1 MPPRLARATPT
12 RVTLLVVLLSATVLV
27 AARLAYEAHV
37 AARAERVTA
46 ERALREYAAMAAW
59 EFRSEARQRLEGEVL
74 KALGTVTVGMAPSP
88 YEAPLP
94 LPALAAGS
102 EGAFPC
108 ANGVADSA
116 RMLARLDL
124 RTGERAV
131 YPTTASESVQRAVL
145 DALARAGR
153 ALPVPEA
160 PWRVDVVTVD
170 GVRRAVV
177 MGVRF
182 ARLGTP
188 LAVYAITTCPS
199 AVERRIPEAVMREHR
214 LLPAVAT
221 GPVPNDSLLSVR
233 LVSRGAGEV
242 LRLGVD
248 DGAPY
253 RATVD
258 WSDAAMSIEVALRSD
273 AAGRLAVG
281 TPARSNV
288 PLLAGLLALTA
299 ALGAVALVQIRR
311 EHELARLRADFT
323 SSVSHELRTPLAQ
336 ILLFGETLSLGRA
349 RTPREARQAAE
360 TIVQEA
366 RRLMQMVEN
375 ILHFARA
382 RRGAEPLQLQTL
394 ALGDV
399 AREVAAS
406 FAPLAESAG
415 GTLTCT
421 VTGEPWVRGDVGA
434 IRQVMLNLLDNA
446 LKYGEPARGIRL
458 EVWREG
464 DEGIVRVDD
473 AGGGVPASDRARI
486 WLPYVRLT
494 SSGAG
499 ARGGSGLG
507 LAVVQ
512 ELATAMRGRVWVDDG
527 ARGGAAF
534 FLALPLTAAPARPAA
549 SERAGSPARAGSPDR
564 VA

>member
-1 MPPRLARATPT
+1 MPPRRARATPT

-46 ERALREYAAMAAW
+46 ERALRDYAAMAAW
-59 EFRSEARQRLEGEVL
+59 EFRSEARQRLEGEAL
-74 KALGTVTVGMAPSP
+74 RALGTVIVGLAPSP
-88 YEAPLP
+88 YEPPLP
-94 LPALAAGS
+94 LPALAAAS

-108 ANGVADSA
+108 ARGDSDSA
-116 RMLARLDL
+116 RILARLDL
-124 RTGERAV
+124 RSGASAV
-131 YPTTASESVQRAVL
+131 FPPTVSPAAQQAVL
-145 DALARAGR
+145 GALARAGR

-160 PWRVDVVTVD
+160 PWRVDFVD
-170 GVRRAVV
+170 VAGTRRAVV

-188 LAVYAITTCPS
+188 LAVYAITVCPS
-199 AVERRIPEAVMREHR
+199 AVELRIPASVMREHR
-214 LLPAVAT
+214 LLPAVTAV
-221 GPVPNDSLLSVR
+221 PAPNDSLLAVR
-233 LVSRGAGEV
+233 LVRQDGAEV
-242 LRLGVD
+242 LRLGTD
-248 DGAPY
+248 DGAGY
-253 RATVD
+253 RAAAE
-258 WSDAAMSIEVALRSD
+258 WSDAALSIQVALRRD

-281 TPARSNV
+281 VPARSNV
-288 PLLAGLLALTA
+288 TLLVGLLALTA

-366 RRLMQMVEN
+366 RRLMQMVDN

-382 RRGAEPLQLQTL
+382 RRGAAPLQLATVP
-394 ALGDV
+394 LGDIV
-399 AREVAAS
+399 REVAS
-406 FAPLAESAG
+406 GFAPLAEAAG

-421 VTGEPWVRGDVGA
+421 VTGAPWVRADAGA
-434 IRQVMLNLLDNA
+434 IRQVLLNLLDNA
-446 LKYGEPARGIRL
+446 LKYGAPARGIRV
-458 EVWREG
+458 EAWREG
-464 DEGIVRVDD
+464 DDAIVRVDD
-473 AGGGVPASDRARI
+473 AGDGVPVQDRARI

-494 SSGAG
+494 SGGAG

-512 ELATAMRGRVWVDDG
+512 ELAIAMHGRVWVDDG
-527 ARGGAAF
+527 SRGGAAF
-534 FLALPLTAAPARPAA
+534 HVALPLAVA
-549 SERAGSPARAGSPDR
+549 SGVDSPDR